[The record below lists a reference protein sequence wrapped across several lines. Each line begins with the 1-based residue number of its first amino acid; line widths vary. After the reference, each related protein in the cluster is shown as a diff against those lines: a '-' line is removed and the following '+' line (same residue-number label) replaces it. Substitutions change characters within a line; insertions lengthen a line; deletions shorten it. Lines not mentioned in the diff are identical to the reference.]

1 MLKKFLSYYRPHLK
15 LFSLD
20 LVCAFLMTGIDL
32 IFPMITRSFIND
44 IIPNGKY
51 MLFWK
56 FSVFLL
62 FLYAVR
68 SIFQYV
74 IEYWGHVVGIRMQ
87 ADMRRD
93 LFTHLQSLSFSYYD
107 KARTGQIMSRV
118 ISDLTNISEAAHH
131 GPEDLFISTI
141 MLIGGFLVLI
151 KINVQLT
158 LLIFALIPLIIW
170 FAAKKRAK
178 MMGEFRNVRK
188 KAADINAQLESSVTG
203 IRVAK
208 AFTNEDY
215 EFEKFSKNNNFLKN
229 SLEKSFQAM
238 AEFYTGINFLA
249 NLLKLTVLVGGG
261 LFVFQGK
268 INYGDLVAYLL
279 YIHLF
284 ITPIRNL
291 SHLLQQFQQA
301 VAGFERFVEILEIK
315 PEIQDK
321 NDAKELTNV
330 KGNIIFE
337 EVTFSYDNQ
346 EKVLKN
352 INLNLEKGKTLA
364 VVGPSGGGKSTLC
377 NLIPRF
383 YEVESGQILID
394 GFSIKDITLASLRGN
409 IGVVQQDVFLFS
421 GTIGEN
427 ILYGSPDATEKEII
441 FAAKNANIH
450 DFIMQLPDQYDSY
463 VGERGIRLSGGQKQ
477 RISIARVFLKNP
489 PILLLDEATS
499 SLDNESEVII
509 QQALERLAN
518 NRTTIVIAHRLST
531 IKDADRIVVLTENG
545 IQEQGTHGYLLT
557 RNGLY
562 AKLYNAQF
570 GEYTA

>member
-489 PILLLDEATS
+489 TILLLDEATS